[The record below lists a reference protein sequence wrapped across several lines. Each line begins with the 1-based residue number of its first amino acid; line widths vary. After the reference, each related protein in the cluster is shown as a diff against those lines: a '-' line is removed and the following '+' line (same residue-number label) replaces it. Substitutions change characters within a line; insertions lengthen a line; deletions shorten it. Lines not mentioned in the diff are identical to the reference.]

1 MEVLWKADAF
11 MALGGM
17 YILIFFCGEIQCIVR
32 KPLCYCRCKFKILT
46 NPSPALFTIDAT
58 IMAFQSLPVAPRSM
72 IGGYFGSHIL
82 RIHKLAQ
89 FCVTKI
95 CTIPLHDVNDFV
107 SQRRRM
113 RHVFTVTRL
122 AVGEE
127 LAKIKSHP
135 YCGQKSKFS

>member
-1 MEVLWKADAF
+1 

-72 IGGYFGSHIL
+72 IGGYLVLTFSEFLNLLNSVSRRYVPFLCMMSVIL
-82 RIHKLAQ
+82 CRK
-89 FCVTKI
+89 
-95 CTIPLHDVNDFV
+95 
-107 SQRRRM
+107 
-113 RHVFTVTRL
+113 
-122 AVGEE
+122 GEE
-127 LAKIKSHP
+127 CVMYSQLHGARWGKN
-135 YCGQKSKFS
+135 